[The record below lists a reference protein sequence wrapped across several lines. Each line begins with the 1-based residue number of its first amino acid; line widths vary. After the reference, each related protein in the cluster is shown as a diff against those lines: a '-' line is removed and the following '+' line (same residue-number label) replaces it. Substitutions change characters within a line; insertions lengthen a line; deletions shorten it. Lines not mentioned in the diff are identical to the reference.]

1 MAMAARTALTATT
14 INSTRKDPRVEA
26 RQSNVVLRRFSPPKL
41 DRHLSNRYRVRPLFR
56 TLTQFRARSFPG
68 EYASVGGKQT
78 AFECVAIA
86 VRTWTPQTTAD
97 CQPGSADLR
106 LLSSAVLRTR

>member
-41 DRHLSNRYRVRPLFR
+41 DRHLSYGYPVRPF
-56 TLTQFRARSFPG
+56 
-68 EYASVGGKQT
+68 
-78 AFECVAIA
+78 
-86 VRTWTPQTTAD
+86 
-97 CQPGSADLR
+97 SAPCH
-106 LLSSAVLRTR
+106 SSAPALSLVNMQALVGNKQPSGV